1 MRDELKKYGDEAYE
15 MVEYAAREIGPRLPG
30 SNNEKKYHDYMSDKL
45 KELGLNPVTES
56 FVFAPHAS
64 IGGLPYAGWAG
75 IIGCVLTVLATI
87 LASLSAYA
95 GLAMHFVCTMYMI
108 CTWIWLVVSV
118 FKYHTCFDWCFKHKV
133 SHNTYAIIRFSFRG
147 TPTPAGRSNSARRKT
162 NSALW
167 EWCFAW
173 HSVQSRLPPSR
184 LSASLCLFS

>member
-1 MRDELKKYGDEAYE
+1 MRDELKKYGDEAYK

-95 GLAMHFVCTMYMI
+95 GLAMHFVCTDRKSTRLNSSHRTYRI
-108 CTWIWLVVSV
+108 SYAVFCLDRKSVV
-118 FKYHTCFDWCFKHKV
+118 
-133 SHNTYAIIRFSFRG
+133 
-147 TPTPAGRSNSARRKT
+147 
-162 NSALW
+162 
-167 EWCFAW
+167 
-173 HSVQSRLPPSR
+173 
-184 LSASLCLFS
+184 